1 MYSAVYFHRVTRVT
15 EVMLSRAVERS
26 SESLPDSIDLQ
37 RRVDAEIWEALA
49 GAGDYAQDMI
59 RRLKY
64 RQLLKVCA
72 SRRRED
78 MSEEQAANLLSI
90 VESPESRRQF
100 EDDLAHRAGLPP
112 GYVAVDVPNIKLLL
126 AEPRMSQV
134 EVRILGDDGKTR
146 WFREHTPIA
155 DALRNRQ
162 VSQAAVYVITLP
174 SHRDKVAQLAE
185 RYLFS

>member
-1 MYSAVYFHRVTRVT
+1 
-15 EVMLSRAVERS
+15 
-26 SESLPDSIDLQ
+26 
-37 RRVDAEIWEALA
+37 
-49 GAGDYAQDMI
+49 MI

-78 MSEEQAANLLSI
+78 LSEDQITNLLSI
-90 VESPESRRQF
+90 VENSESRRQF

-126 AEPRMSQV
+126 SEPRMSQV

-155 DALRNRQ
+155 DALRRRQ

-174 SHRDKVAQLAE
+174 SHQEKVAQLAE
-185 RYLFS
+185 RHLFS